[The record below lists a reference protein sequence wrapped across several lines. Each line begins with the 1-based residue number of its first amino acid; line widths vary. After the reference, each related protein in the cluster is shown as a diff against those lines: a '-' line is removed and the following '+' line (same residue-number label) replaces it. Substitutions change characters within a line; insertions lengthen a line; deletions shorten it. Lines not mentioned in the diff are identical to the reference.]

1 MAVMPLFASLF
12 SVSVQQSGGFTL
24 AARIFPFVFTS
35 LTQISASVALYFLLL
50 LLLLLGEVC
59 EGSIGQGGLRFKIQK
74 IQGLPLYAFPVFQKS
89 CSWRRF
95 ETDLKLGFRY
105 LIQIGGFGLQVLP
118 RDLLYALASWLPLL
132 GLEKLQTALNWKNDE
147 SAYILLHE
155 LEFQYCMEEVPWE
168 KIEPF
173 GDDWFVT
180 LITGRFERPPLT
192 LSIIYWS
199 FFQVCSLVSIPICS
213 IGTQRK
219 PQIVDDLT
227 PMNSIP
233 ILESNDH
240 VDTIK
245 LSCCRAGHRLR
256 LLEQH
261 IVPLNDYILKNGCVL
276 GCRRHRPIHQSH
288 LPNSLVLVV
297 CTDFDVNQLE
307 EEFLLGVCEGDVE
320 GEVVGESTVASGVI
334 ELGEMSAVDGEV
346 GAFVPRTTYFGRHP
360 EPNEKSKSYEKKSK
374 HQDPKDFIAR

>member
-1 MAVMPLFASLF
+1 MTVMPLFASLF

-24 AARIFPFVFTS
+24 AARVSHRFTFCFSTLLLDSTLSFKKSDRSS
-35 LTQISASVALYFLLL
+35 LLLQTYALTTTSRFFLLCSL
-50 LLLLLGEVC
+50 LSLKSLLPSHSIFFFCFSCENLSIKLVFMLLGEVC
-59 EGSIGQGGLRFKIQK
+59 EGSIGKGGLRFKIQK

-95 ETDLKLGFRY
+95 ETDLKLGFRD

-199 FFQVCSLVSIPICS
+199 FFQVSGIQDKYPDNFDLDILTMVVKRKKKMI
-213 IGTQRK
+213 IGSTIRGRS
-219 PQIVDDLT
+219 
-227 PMNSIP
+227 MNF
-233 ILESNDH
+233 
-240 VDTIK
+240 VT
-245 LSCCRAGHRLR
+245 
-256 LLEQH
+256 
-261 IVPLNDYILKNGCVL
+261 LKNG
-276 GCRRHRPIHQSH
+276 
-288 LPNSLVLVV
+288 
-297 CTDFDVNQLE
+297 
-307 EEFLLGVCEGDVE
+307 
-320 GEVVGESTVASGVI
+320 
-334 ELGEMSAVDGEV
+334 
-346 GAFVPRTTYFGRHP
+346 
-360 EPNEKSKSYEKKSK
+360 
-374 HQDPKDFIAR
+374 